1 VTALG
6 VLGVGPSQ
14 ALAATVLL
22 HVIATLPSALL
33 GLGATLVLHVRI
45 ADLLTG
51 TNRPLG
57 VVADG

>member
-1 VTALG
+1 MTALG

-14 ALAATVLL
+14 ALAATVLF
-22 HVIATLPSALL
+22 HVIATRPSALL
-33 GLGATLVLHVRI
+33 GPGASLVPHVRI
-45 ADLLTG
+45 ADFKTG